1 MQQDGLMD
9 VTGGLIEPAL
19 RRLDALRRV
28 VLRPIIGDIVL
39 VSLVILFAL
48 AQDYFDPGAQHRPWA
63 WAFDLALTLPLLWR
77 RRRAAEVFA
86 LIAAIALLQWLTG
99 TMAGGDLAV
108 LVALYALGG
117 YEPRRRVIAAGVLIA
132 QIGVLLA
139 VLRWA
144 PAEHQFTSGILLT
157 GTVTAAWVLG
167 VYSRTRRAYVSSVLE
182 RAATAERELD
192 QQARFAVASERARI
206 SREMH
211 DIVAHSLSVMI
222 ALSDGAAAAVTR
234 DPQAARTTMG
244 QASAVGRQALGE
256 VRRLLGTE
264 QAEPTGDPSG
274 QPGGGVDLSPQP
286 GIAELDD
293 LVAQVR
299 SAGLAVD
306 LIVAGR
312 QPRLAPGAQL
322 AVYRMVQEALTNVLK
337 HARSATQATVT
348 LRYRNGGIDIEV
360 ENDDDPP
367 RGAAPSAGPGAGSG
381 AGAGV
386 SMGRGLAGMRERA
399 AVFGGTVE
407 SGRRADGGW
416 RVASHLVLQE
426 DTAR

>member
-1 MQQDGLMD
+1 MD

-28 VLRPIIGDIVL
+28 VSRPIIGDVVL
-39 VSLVILFAL
+39 VLLVILFAL
-48 AQDYFDPGAQHRPWA
+48 AQDHSDRNGQHRPWA
-63 WAFDLALTLPLLWR
+63 WVFDLALTLPLLWR
-77 RRRAAEVFA
+77 RRWPAEVFA
-86 LIAAIALLQWLTG
+86 LIAAIALVQWLSG
-99 TMAGGDLAV
+99 TMAGGDFAV

-117 YEPRRRVIAAGVLIA
+117 YETRRRLIAASVLIA

-144 PAEHQFTSGILLT
+144 PAEHQLTSGILLT

-256 VRRLLGTE
+256 VRRLLGAE
-264 QAEPTGDPSG
+264 HAEDAEPSELTGSTAG
-274 QPGGGVDLSPQP
+274 EPGGGADLSPQP

-306 LIVAGR
+306 LVVAGR

-337 HARSATQATVT
+337 HARAATQATVT
-348 LRYRNGGIDIEV
+348 LRYRSGGIDIEV
-360 ENDDDPP
+360 ENDDPP
-367 RGAAPSAGPGAGSG
+367 PVSLTAPRAAQSVSA
-381 AGAGV
+381 
-386 SMGRGLAGMRERA
+386 GRGLAGMRERA

-416 RVASHLVLQE
+416 RVVSHLVLQE
-426 DTAR
+426 DTAP